1 VELGWSELLCREE
14 LWFMMRDGEM
24 RRGKISPPVSGLHM
38 LFGEAPTKLQE
49 HCQTRWDE
57 SPASGHV

>member
-1 VELGWSELLCREE
+1 
-14 LWFMMRDGEM
+14 MMRDGEM

-38 LFGEAPTKLQE
+38 LFGEAPTKPQE

-57 SPASGHV
+57 SPASGHVELRTRHNPV